1 LKKDQLRNNY
11 LEANP
16 FYFENVKRRDTSF
29 KGIKK
34 RSYYLTMR
42 DGVKIAVEVFLPKN
56 ILPEQKLP
64 TILLQTRYW
73 RDYEFR
79 IPFKWFI
86 KDYATGFNKYLHKIG
101 VRRGFVFVYA
111 DVRGTGA
118 SFGTR
123 PWPWSANEVKDGR
136 EIVDWIIEQSWS
148 DGNVVTM
155 GVSYLGTAAE
165 YLASLKHP
173 AVKGILPISN
183 QWDVYLE
190 VSCPGGVYNYYFMGD
205 WGDLDKQLDQNRS
218 RSFLT
223 LQPIMYFLTKGVK
236 PVESDKGK
244 ILLKEA
250 LKDHESNTYVH
261 EANEYDNIDTNYR
274 DVVDVASVYTQR
286 KKIQRANVP
295 FFVWGG
301 WLDAAVAD
309 HIIKRFMTYTNPMRA
324 IIGDWDHENHRKTN
338 PYFYKKYKIFP
349 GQKTQQHARLDFFE
363 LCLDGNFV
371 EKVLYYYT
379 MGEEKWKKTDSWP
392 PPGHTLQRWYFSEN
406 NTLSPTDP
414 QNETGE
420 DSYVVNFNVST
431 GTGNRWH
438 VHYDQKLKMKDRSKE
453 DKMLLTYTSEPLETD
468 TEITGHAIITLHLTS
483 THEDGAIFAYLE
495 DVDEIGKV
503 IYITEGELRLIH
515 RKISEEE
522 PQYKTMVP
530 YHTFKQKD
538 AMPMVPGEISDISF
552 GFLPTSVLIR
562 KGHKIRIS
570 IAGADKD
577 TFDRYPSEGNPTYTI
592 QRNKNYP
599 SFIDIPINKKT

>member
-1 LKKDQLRNNY
+1 LKKDQLRNNF

-16 FYFENVKRRDTSF
+16 FYFENVKRRDTIF
-29 KGIKK
+29 KGITK
-34 RSYYLTMR
+34 SSHYLTMR
-42 DGVKIAVEVFLPKN
+42 DGVKIAIEVFLPKN
-56 ILPEQKLP
+56 ILPEHKFP

-101 VRRGFVFVYA
+101 IERGFTFVYV

-118 SFGTR
+118 SFGIR

-136 EIVDWIIEQSWS
+136 EIVDWIIEQPWS

-223 LQPIMYFLTKGVK
+223 LQPIKFFLTKGVK

-261 EANEYDNIDTNYR
+261 EASEKNIDTSYR

-295 FFVWGG
+295 FCVWGG

-349 GQKTQQHARLDFFE
+349 GQKTQQNARLDFFE
-363 LCLDGNFV
+363 LCLEGNFV

-392 PPGHTLQRWYFSEN
+392 PPGHKLQRWYFSEN
-406 NTLSPTDP
+406 NLLSKTDP
-414 QNETGE
+414 QNEEGE
-420 DSYVVNFNVST
+420 DNYLVNFNVST

-438 VHYDQKLKMKDRSKE
+438 VHYDQKLKMKDRAKE
-453 DKMLLTYTSEPLETD
+453 DKMLLTYTSEPLERD
-468 TEITGHAIITLHLTS
+468 TEITGYATITLFLTS
-483 THEDGAIFAYLE
+483 TNEDGAIFAYLE
-495 DVDEIGKV
+495 DVDEAGKV

-522 PQYKTMVP
+522 SPYKIMVP

-538 AMPMVPGEISDISF
+538 AIPMVPGEISEISF

-562 KGHKIRIS
+562 KGHKIRVS

-577 TFDRYPSEGNPTYTI
+577 TFERYPSEGIPTYTI
-592 QRNKNYP
+592 QRNKNFP
-599 SFIDIPINKKT
+599 SFIDIPIIKKK

>member
-1 LKKDQLRNNY
+1 MKYKDKNGIGI

-16 FYFENVKRRDTSF
+16 FYFEDLKRRDTSF

-34 RSYYLTMR
+34 SSYYLTMR

-56 ILPEQKLP
+56 ILPEHRLP

-101 VRRGFVFVYA
+101 INRGFAFVYV

-118 SFGTR
+118 SFGVR
-123 PWPWSANEVKDGR
+123 PWPWSANEVKDGG
-136 EIVDWIIEQSWS
+136 EIVDWIIKQSWS

-205 WGDLDKQLDQNRS
+205 WGELDKQLDQNRS
-218 RSFLT
+218 KSFLT
-223 LQPIMYFLTKGVK
+223 LQPVMFFLTKGVK
-236 PVESDKGK
+236 PVESDRDKK
-244 ILLKEA
+244 LLKEA
-250 LKDHESNTYVH
+250 LNEHKSNIYVH
-261 EANEYDNIDTNYR
+261 ETNERDIDINYR
-274 DVVDVASVYTQR
+274 DVADVASVYTQR
-286 KKIQRANVP
+286 KKIQRSNVP
-295 FFVWGG
+295 FCLWGG

-309 HIIKRFMTYTNPMRA
+309 HIIKRFMTYSNPMRA

-349 GQKTQQHARLDFFE
+349 GQRVQQNARLDFFD
-363 LCLDGNFV
+363 LCLEGNFS

-379 MGEEKWKKTDSWP
+379 MGEEKWKKTDYWP
-392 PPGHTLQRWYFSEN
+392 PSGHTLQRWYLSEN
-406 NTLSPTDP
+406 NSLSQINP
-414 QNETGE
+414 QNEIGE
-420 DSYVVNFNVST
+420 DHYIVDFNVST
-431 GTGNRWH
+431 GKGNRWH
-438 VHYDQKLKMKDRSKE
+438 VHYDQKLKMKDRAKI
-453 DKMLLTYTSEPLETD
+453 DKKLLTYTTEPLECD
-468 TEITGHAIITLHLTS
+468 TEITGHAIITLYLTS

-495 DVDEIGKV
+495 DVDEKGKV
-503 IYITEGELRLIH
+503 IYITEGQLRLIH
-515 RKISEEE
+515 RKILEEE
-522 PQYKTMVP
+522 GPYKIMVP
-530 YHTFKQKD
+530 YHSFREKD
-538 AMPMVPGEISDISF
+538 VMPMVPGEITEISF
-552 GFLPTSVLIR
+552 GLLPTSVLIR
-562 KGHKIRIS
+562 KGHKIRVA

-577 TFDRYPSEGNPTYTI
+577 TFDGYPTEGTPTYII
-592 QRNKNYP
+592 QMNKKYT
-599 SFIDIPINKKT
+599 SFIDMPIIKKF